1 MKLPPK
7 VYAWLACMAALPL
20 CAACATV
27 TRGSSEAFEIVSIP
41 DGAWV
46 RASTGWSCVTPCEVE
61 IARRSAFALDIEK
74 PGYQQARVMVRA
86 AHDEAGRRGLI
97 GNIVF
102 GGLIGAAID
111 SGSGAAFSHPVN
123 PLVIELVPD

>member
-1 MKLPPK
+1 MT
-7 VYAWLACMAALPL
+7 VLPL
-20 CAACATV
+20 CASCATV
-27 TRGSSEAFEIVSIP
+27 TRGSSEPFGIISIP
-41 DGAWV
+41 EGALV
-46 RASTGWSCVTPCEVE
+46 RASTGWTCMTPCQVE

-74 PGYQQARVMVRA
+74 PGYRSARVMVRA
-86 AHDEAGRRGLI
+86 AHDDAGRRGLI

>member
-1 MKLPPK
+1 MKLTAK
-7 VYAWLACMAALPL
+7 ACLCLACVAALLL
-20 CAACATV
+20 CTACATV
-27 TRGSSEAFEIVSIP
+27 MRGSSEAFGIISIP
-41 DGAWV
+41 DGARV
-46 RASTGWSCVTPCEVE
+46 RASTGWTCVTPCEVE
-61 IARRSAFALDIEK
+61 ISRRSAFALDIEK
-74 PGYQQARVMVRA
+74 PGYRAARVVVRA

>member
-1 MKLPPK
+1 MKLPSN
-7 VYAWLACMAALPL
+7 VSGWLACIAALPL

-27 TRGSSEAFEIVSIP
+27 TRGSSEPFGIMSVP
-41 DGAWV
+41 GGALV
-46 RASTGWSCVTPCEVE
+46 RASTGWTCVTPCEVE

-74 PGYQQARVMVRA
+74 PGYRTARVMVRA
-86 AHDEAGRRGLI
+86 AHDEAGRRGLV

-123 PLVIELVPD
+123 PLVIKLVPD